1 MAQSNI
7 EDVVAQV
14 PDKFAVT
21 LAEEDLVFA
30 SPTKQSGA
38 VDTSE
43 LMELMSEEGFTM
55 GFLVPD
61 TNTMQFKRE

>member
-1 MAQSNI
+1 MAQSSI

-21 LAEEDLVFA
+21 LAEEDLVFV